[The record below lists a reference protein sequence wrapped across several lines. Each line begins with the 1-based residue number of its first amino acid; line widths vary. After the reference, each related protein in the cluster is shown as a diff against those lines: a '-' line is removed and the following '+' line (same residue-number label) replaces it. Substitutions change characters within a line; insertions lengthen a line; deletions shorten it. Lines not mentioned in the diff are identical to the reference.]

1 MIFPLVTGKNADDL
15 WDEWEKKEVTQ
26 LEKQG
31 TKISIFFTQLFLD
44 TLLQAILLTLKLD
57 YQPLYGKRARAPPP
71 LFSGMTDRAAEVGP
85 SVKWN
90 TKRKPYT
97 VFARKN

>member
-1 MIFPLVTGKNADDL
+1 MIYRMNGKRRREHNWKNKGRKFLV
-15 WDEWEKKEVTQ
+15 
-26 LEKQG
+26 
-31 TKISIFFTQLFLD
+31 FTQLFLD

>member
-1 MIFPLVTGKNADDL
+1 MIYRMNGKRRREHN
-15 WDEWEKKEVTQ
+15 WKKKGRKF
-26 LEKQG
+26 L
-31 TKISIFFTQLFLD
+31 FFTQLFLD
-44 TLLQAILLTLKLD
+44 AQLQAILLTLKLD